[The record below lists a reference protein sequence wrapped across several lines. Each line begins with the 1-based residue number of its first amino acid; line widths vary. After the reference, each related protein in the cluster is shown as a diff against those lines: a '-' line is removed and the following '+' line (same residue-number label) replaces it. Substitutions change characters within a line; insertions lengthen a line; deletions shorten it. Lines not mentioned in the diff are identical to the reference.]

1 MAEWL
6 KAVDSK
12 STVPLWHR
20 GFKSLSLRHRPA
32 HVCGVWRGA
41 RAVES
46 ARLESAWAPKVLR
59 GFESHP
65 LRSQV
70 VVLGGEVAVPC
81 NPQSATAGRNSQA
94 EAPTRWSVP
103 SMEGVE
109 DWVLCDG
116 GL

>member
-1 MAEWL
+1 MLPTQSSAL
-6 KAVDSK
+6 
-12 STVPLWHR
+12 
-20 GFKSLSLRHRPA
+20 F
-32 HVCGVWRGA
+32 VWRGA

-65 LRSQV
+65 LRSRV
-70 VVLGGEVAVPC
+70 IVLGGEVAVPC
-81 NPQSATAGRNSQA
+81 HPQSATAGRNSQA
-94 EAPTRWSVP
+94 EASARLGLP
-103 SMEGVE
+103 SMDGVE